1 MFLFVLCRPAR
12 RYLLLGAESICGQ
25 RFSANDFYHEAKSET
40 ESAYFV
46 IKSPNESFM
55 KQLLLTKGV
64 T

>member
-1 MFLFVLCRPAR
+1 MGAR
-12 RYLLLGAESICGQ
+12 LGQTEP
-25 RFSANDFYHEAKSET
+25 ANDFYHEGKSET